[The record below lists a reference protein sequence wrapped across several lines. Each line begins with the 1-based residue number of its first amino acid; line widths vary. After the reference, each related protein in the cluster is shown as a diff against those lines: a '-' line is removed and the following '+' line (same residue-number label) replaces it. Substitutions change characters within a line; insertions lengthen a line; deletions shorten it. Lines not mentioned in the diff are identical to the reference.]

1 MNEKRNKSALSDN
14 KGYDRRNTMEA
25 GSEKTKQLLITL
37 LPVLALAVLFILFCT
52 FVKAKGYRLD
62 IYLKTIFNQG
72 VVLAVVAT
80 GAIFIYTLGSFDI
93 SLGAATLFAATVGVL
108 TYNATENFPL
118 MILAIFGTAVACS
131 LFSSILASAFHI
143 PAFVTT
149 VAMLSVLSAVSA
161 QIITTKGGALGG
173 IGIPK
178 TLVKPLDNPPFK
190 ITLLAIFF
198 LVCFFVFQLTKIGR
212 RQKFI
217 GGNPVCARLTGIPYN
232 KYAIIAFTMAGIGV
246 GLGAFLT
253 LVYTPSVTTTTASGI
268 GMNIFVAIVFGGMPI
283 SGGARSRI
291 HAALIGGF
299 SYILLN
305 NILELALEG
314 SSAYGITQIVSAVFF
329 LAVVCVTS
337 MNYRTDLLP
346 R

>member
-1 MNEKRNKSALSDN
+1 METGTLKKKS
-14 KGYDRRNTMEA
+14 GGTA
-25 GSEKTKQLLITL
+25 GRHLVDL
-37 LPVLALAVLFILFCT
+37 LPFLALAVLFALFCAI
-52 FVKAKGYRLD
+52 VKGKGYRLD

-93 SLGAATLFAATVGVL
+93 SLGASTLFAATMGVL
-108 TYNATENFPL
+108 TYNATESLPL
-118 MILAIFGTAVACS
+118 MLLAIFGTAIACS
-131 LFSSILASAFHI
+131 LFSSALASAFHI

-161 QIITTKGGALGG
+161 QIITTRGGSLGG

-178 TLVKPLDNPPFK
+178 PVVKPLDNPPFK
-190 ITLLAIFF
+190 IALLAAFF
-198 LVCFFVFQLTKIGR
+198 LLCFFVFQLTKAGR

-217 GGNPVCARLTGIPYN
+217 GGNLVCARLTGISYN
-232 KYAIIAFTMAGIGV
+232 KYAILAFTMAGIGV

-253 LVYTPSVTTTTASGI
+253 LVYTPSVTATTASGI
-268 GMNIFVAIVFGGMPI
+268 GMSIFVAIVFGGMPI

-291 HAALIGGF
+291 HAALVGGF

-305 NILELALEG
+305 NILELVLEG
-314 SSAYGITQIVSAVFF
+314 GSAYGLTQIVSAVFF
-329 LAVVCVTS
+329 LAVVYVTS
-337 MNYRTDLLP
+337 MNYRTALLP

>member
-1 MNEKRNKSALSDN
+1 MKSSSV
-14 KGYDRRNTMEA
+14 KHISPGYRT
-25 GSEKTKQLLITL
+25 GQILITM
-37 LPVLALAVLFILFCT
+37 LPALALAVLFGVFCAIVRT
-52 FVKAKGYRLD
+52 KGYRLD

-93 SLGAATLFAATVGVL
+93 SLGAATQFAATIGVL
-108 TYNATENFPL
+108 VYNATESMPL
-118 MILAIFGTAVACS
+118 MVLTIFAVGIGCS
-131 LFSSILASAFHI
+131 LFSSLLASAFHI

-161 QIITTKGGALGG
+161 QIITTRGGALGG
-173 IGIPK
+173 ISIPK
-178 TLVKPLDNPPFK
+178 TLVKPLDTPSFK
-190 ITLLAIFF
+190 IALMTLFF
-198 LVCFFVFQLTKIGR
+198 LLCFFVFQLTKIGR

-217 GGNPVCARLTGIPYN
+217 GGNPVCAKLTGISYN

-291 HAALIGGF
+291 HAALLGGF

-305 NILELALEG
+305 NILELMLEG
-314 SSAYGITQIVSAVFF
+314 NSAYGITQMVSAIFF
-329 LAVVCVTS
+329 LAVVYVTS
-337 MNYRTDLLP
+337 MNYRSDILP